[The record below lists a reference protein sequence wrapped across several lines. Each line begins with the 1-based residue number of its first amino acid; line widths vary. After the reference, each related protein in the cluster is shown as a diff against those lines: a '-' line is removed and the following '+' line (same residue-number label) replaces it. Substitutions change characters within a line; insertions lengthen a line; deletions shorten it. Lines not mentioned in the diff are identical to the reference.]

1 MPTLPN
7 ARPAYASPTG
17 RPNPTQPHGIPT
29 TQNAA
34 RARSYGLEAE
44 IFTPQECADKMT
56 HDGVTLIRTEDLQVH
71 SMETLTTAFQ
81 RHMEGQ
87 DTARPGHGHGHEI

>member
-1 MPTLPN
+1 
-7 ARPAYASPTG
+7 
-17 RPNPTQPHGIPT
+17 
-29 TQNAA
+29 
-34 RARSYGLEAE
+34 
-44 IFTPQECADKMT
+44 MT